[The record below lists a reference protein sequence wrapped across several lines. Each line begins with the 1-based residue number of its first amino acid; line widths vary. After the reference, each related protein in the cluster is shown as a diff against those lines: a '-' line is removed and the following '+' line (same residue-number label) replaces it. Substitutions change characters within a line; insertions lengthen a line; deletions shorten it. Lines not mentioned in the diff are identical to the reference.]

1 MPSVRTPADLMR
13 TLGYPA
19 EIQLDDPNKAVGGPY
34 SRWVYYFEQPNGNLE
49 EISYYFVGGELR
61 TNEVLGW
68 PDKHESF
75 RLLRTDNLA
84 DTQKIMLHKHTRRR

>member
-1 MPSVRTPADLMR
+1 MR

-34 SRWVYYFEQPNGNLE
+34 SRWVYYFERRDGTLQ
-49 EISYYFVGGELR
+49 EISYYFVGGEWR

-68 PDKHESF
+68 PDSHEPF
-75 RLLRTDNLA
+75 RLLRTDSVA
-84 DTQKIMLHKHTRRR
+84 DTQKIMLYQYARRR